1 LKLEAIKAED
11 LMIKTGSI
19 EAGVLLDRIIQ
30 ESLQTKAE
38 GEEAGWVQLDY
49 EYLKRT
55 LGIKERSARRIL
67 ASLRDSGCIEVKRV
81 GFAGPRVYLRPCIG
95 GIAFLLGRRESC

>member
-1 LKLEAIKAED
+1 MKLEEIKAEE
-11 LMIKTGSI
+11 LMVKTGSI
-19 EAGVLLDRIIQ
+19 EAGVLLNAIIQ
-30 ESLQTKAE
+30 ESLQTQTE
-38 GEEAGWVQLDY
+38 DGWVQLDY

-55 LGIKERSARRIL
+55 LGIKERPARRIL

-81 GFAGPRVYLRPCIG
+81 GFAGPRVYLRPSVG